1 MKRWVPLLVIFLMS
15 YSTTINARPC
25 TPHHEV
31 IRTGD
36 SALSLALRA
45 GVEAGQFDRWAAHIE
60 PGVRRSLKQLRP
72 GDQLDICVATRADGN
87 NTVYRLAVVRDE
99 QGRRAADRVD
109 LPPSPVD
116 IVSLANVTGD
126 VLTSPSRVAPMAIS
140 VQTSS
145 VAAKEEHDADD
156 LKIRQLDPGLP
167 LEEALI
173 RLLGQRPVVDAI
185 LAYAKHAWNLPA
197 RIPEHAHYALAMR
210 PSHAPGGAYELAY
223 FEIDDHGR
231 DRRVYHYV
239 DKDGHDFVVGPH
251 GRGYEVLKPILPVN
265 DARLSSGWGWRIQ
278 PVLGGDE
285 FHQGIDYAAPMGTPV
300 RAAMDGVVGL
310 SEWRGAYGR
319 VVELKHT
326 HGLATRYAHLSRF
339 AAAIHPGTHVHRG
352 QVIGYVGSTGL
363 STGPHLYYEVWE
375 RGTRV
380 NPLVHARWIV
390 VARLDTKDRQQLVAH
405 IDHAKAAP

>member
-1 MKRWVPLLVIFLMS
+1 MKHWALLLVVFLMS
-15 YSTTINARPC
+15 YSTHINARPC

-45 GVEAGQFDRWAAHIE
+45 GVDTGQFDRWAVHIE

-72 GDQLDICVATRADGN
+72 GDRLDLCVATRADGSN
-87 NTVYRLAVVRDE
+87 AVYSLAVVRDE
-99 QGRRAADRVD
+99 QGRRGADRID
-109 LPPSPVD
+109 PPVD
-116 IVSLANVTGD
+116 IISLANVTGD

-140 VQTSS
+140 MQTSS
-145 VAAKEEHDADD
+145 VAAEERRDVDD

-167 LEEALI
+167 LDEALI
-173 RLLGQRPVVDAI
+173 RLLGRRPVVDAI
-185 LAYAKHAWNLPA
+185 VAYAKHAWNLPA

-223 FEIDDHGR
+223 FEIDDHGFS
-231 DRRVYHYV
+231 RRAYHYV
-239 DKDGHDFVVGPH
+239 DKAGHDFVVGPR
-251 GRGYEVLKPILPVN
+251 GSGYEVLKPIPPVN

-310 SEWRGAYGR
+310 SEWRGAYGQ
-319 VVELKHT
+319 VVELKHA
-326 HGLATRYAHLSRF
+326 HDLATRYAHLSRF
-339 AAAIHPGTHVHRG
+339 AAAIHPGMHVHRG

-363 STGPHLYYEVWE
+363 STGPHLYYELWE

-380 NPLVHARWIV
+380 NPLVHERWIV